1 MNAKTTLPIT
11 EVRRRLFEIT
21 KAVRKPGVHYTIT
34 ENGKPTVV
42 IMSVDEFESW
52 QETLEL
58 LQDFPNIVEDLKEA
72 EKDIKAGRTIPYEQ
86 VLRELG
92 YNKLAEDYE
101 KRVFGRIPTKRQKG
115 SGKNSRKI

>member
-1 MNAKTTLPIT
+1 MSAKTTLPIT

-52 QETLEL
+52 KETLDVIREMPTI
-58 LQDFPNIVEDLKEA
+58 FEDIKQA
-72 EKDIKAGRTIPYEQ
+72 EKDYQNGNYITFDEYLK
-86 VLRELG
+86 
-92 YNKLAEDYE
+92 
-101 KRVFGRIPTKRQKG
+101 KRGFSSTAKKYAKKISTNSSTKG
-115 SGKNSRKI
+115 SKGSR